1 MAITNNL
8 LPKCVNGHD
17 TQQTKPNSWEK
28 MEMPKQFIDS
38 IDTTGGELTDAAK
51 FNLLVSSVPSPWARV
66 HLTQHAI
73 MANEDRADSRTLSQ
87 FYAFLCSEWRG
98 LIAAYV
104 LYPEDFE
111 LTKPIELVSKDIT
124 KRSGK
129 FDILSTYAEMLFENE
144 ALWKYEKGHDKKP
157 KMQILYYHNGD
168 QRYPVGGTSPFSIL
182 FSGMNYNMPVDEQ
195 RIYWIID
202 GKFQDPADVKFETYY
217 KEGEAKFNDK
227 HFNNLKKL
235 YSFLNG
241 VQKNSANYIETLRGI
256 WESAHDNE
264 NTPSTSDARYNYV
277 EKVLNAAIAAWMD
290 EIRHVL
296 GNVADKSK
304 SIPVNHKRPAGPL
317 GELLNIKSAYYWR
330 NNAFYTRPFDKTE
343 FINENQEILVE
354 DVENLFIKSGHLAI
368 WRDCA
373 IPVTDRSGKPT
384 TLRDHDYRMSPVH
397 LIRAEENGITWFLAV
412 PLSEYALK
420 NVFKQEFVHIIE
432 GTNTNVKLQ
441 AEKCGNR
448 VDVYLKARI
457 DAEGEWVNIR
467 NRSFTVVTPNSQGKV
482 FVWPNFCSSK
492 WQKYYY
498 YSEFPTNATEV
509 QMVPVFDDMAD
520 IEDLNHTSWSK
531 DVFLKMVKYP
541 ATATTD
547 AHAYEIIRTNKP
559 LRRIKIRKR
568 IGGNGMFD
576 LGWLVV
582 RQVNYNSAN
591 SPQGM
596 QIIPDSDNL
605 ASTTVGFDF
614 GSTNSCAYYC
624 GQGANDIRPI
634 PFSNRRLAIIGFDNK
649 QKETAEPNELL
660 FISNEEPTNH
670 NGQIKSWLHEHDQ
683 MFIDSSMLGEELV
696 GGVPVNETN
705 ITVKSMN
712 RYDITTNAGK
722 LHYNMKWLVDNDGTR
737 RKKAFMKMIW
747 IQICA
752 DLFAENLYPKTLN
765 WSYPSAMGS
774 RDMSALEDIFSDIPS
789 PCPAYRVEEM
799 NSFTEAEAVC
809 SYFLDKKNSLEPNN
823 LFVGIDIGGSTS
835 DILVL
840 GKEPNKMTVVQ
851 NNTSSMQIIPDI
863 PVQLPDVSYFYVEN
877 GHQAGPID
885 AHEMVELKKA
895 NLFTKETLVFKYGMP
910 GWEKAGNITEL
921 DTVFKEIGVPPIP
934 GVPPVPDVPPI
945 PGVPM
950 PPPVAVLPDVN
961 FYTYI
966 NGVQSAKPSSAKE
979 LLQMK
984 NAGILN
990 ETTLVW
996 TQGMD
1001 NWTPAKSV
1009 TELSFL
1015 FNSVRHTAMPPAVN
1029 IGTAVNSELPESLR
1043 GTTDRRLFTQCSVRM
1058 AAGVFFDAIIGSRKF
1073 RDCIRNFHAS
1083 RETQIKVEGIDS
1095 IEVDP
1100 LRAPYYLNNI
1110 FDQLHGDAEFKKFYG
1125 YLKNDV
1131 PFVFT
1136 LPAYIVGAL
1145 MSYSGMLVRNAII
1158 NQKLDKIEEVHL
1170 RYFGKGGRLFEWL
1183 FFTFKPEDVEAYL
1196 NACFEV
1202 GLKNELINKALGR
1215 DNNHKPIICVFDNC
1229 KDDHYG
1235 DNENS
1240 ENKSEVARGLVS
1252 RHEIK
1257 GIDANRKN
1265 IYGKRGQHQVNEYD
1279 ARKQE
1284 VIGEVGIQR
1293 NGQVLSELSLVDDNF
1308 YEYEGNISMPE
1319 KFENFTEFMDIFVQF
1334 VGHAT
1339 NVYPRTTT
1347 LVSKIQDVRNVR
1359 NFIVKDTEFRK
1370 YTESIRSGNEDSYR
1384 MPIFIATAL
1393 YYLEEVLLKEVFS
1406 NS

>member
-8 LPKCVNGHD
+8 LPKCVKGHD
-17 TQQTKPNSWEK
+17 TQQAKPNSWEK
-28 MEMPKQFIDS
+28 MGMPKQFIDS

-73 MANEDRADSRTLSQ
+73 MANEDRSDSRTLSK

-98 LIAAYV
+98 LMAAYV

-111 LTKPIELVSKDIT
+111 LTEPIELVSKDIT

-144 ALWKYEKGHDKKP
+144 ALWKYEKGQLDKP

-182 FSGMNYNMPVDEQ
+182 FSGMNYDMPVDEQ
-195 RIYWIID
+195 RIYWVED

-256 WESAHDNE
+256 WESAHENDNS
-264 NTPSTSDARYNYV
+264 PSTTDARYNYV

-290 EIRHVL
+290 EIRKVL

-317 GELLNIKSAYYWR
+317 GELLNIKSTYYWR
-330 NNAFYTRPFDKTE
+330 NNAFYTKPFDKTE
-343 FINENQEILVE
+343 VAIENQEILVE
-354 DVENLFIKSGHLAI
+354 DVENLFIKSDYLAI

-384 TLRDHDYRMSPVH
+384 TLKEHDYRMSPVH
-397 LIRAEENGITWFLAV
+397 FIKAEENGKTWFLAV

-420 NVFKQEFVHIIE
+420 DVFKQEFVPIIE
-432 GTNTNVKLQ
+432 GTNANVKLQ
-441 AEKCGNR
+441 AEKNGKR

-467 NRSFTVVTPNSQGKV
+467 NRSFNIEIPNPQGKV
-482 FVWPNFCSSK
+482 FAWPNFCSSK

-498 YSEFPTNATEV
+498 YSEFPTNAKEV

-520 IEDLNHTSWSK
+520 IEDLNNTESWSK
-531 DVFLKMVKYP
+531 DVFLKMIKYP

-568 IGGNGMFD
+568 IGNGMYD

-582 RQVNYNSAN
+582 RQVSYNTAN

-596 QIIPDSDNL
+596 QNIPDSDNL
-605 ASTTVGFDF
+605 AGTTVGFDF

-624 GQGANDIRPI
+624 GQGSNDIRPI

-649 QKETAEPNELL
+649 PVDTAEPNELL
-660 FISNEEPTNH
+660 FISNEEPINK

-683 MFIDSSMLGEELV
+683 MFIDSSKMGEELV

-737 RKKAFMKMIW
+737 RKKAFMKMVW

-774 RDMSALEDIFSDIPS
+774 RDMSALEDIFADIPS
-789 PCPAYRVEEM
+789 PCPDYCVEEK

-809 SYFLDKKNSLEPNN
+809 SYFLDKKISLEPDN

-840 GKEPNKMTVVQ
+840 GKESQQIVQPEVPVVT
-851 NNTSSMQIIPDI
+851 NVVKE
-863 PVQLPDVSYFYVEN
+863 PVQVATATTQETDYDELSRKELCELVRQR
-877 GHQAGPID
+877 GLAGKVD
-885 AHEMVELKKA
+885 LDELSRAEIVDFLKA
-895 NLFTKETLVFKYGMP
+895 NE
-910 GWEKAGNITEL
+910 
-921 DTVFKEIGVPPIP
+921 
-934 GVPPVPDVPPI
+934 
-945 PGVPM
+945 
-950 PPPVAVLPDVN
+950 
-961 FYTYI
+961 
-966 NGVQSAKPSSAKE
+966 SSAVVDYDELSRKE
-979 LLQMK
+979 LCELVRQRGL
-984 NAGILN
+984 AGKVDL
-990 ETTLVW
+990 
-996 TQGMD
+996 D
-1001 NWTPAKSV
+1001 
-1009 TELSFL
+1009 ELSRSEIVDFL
-1015 FNSVRHTAMPPAVN
+1015 KANENSDNIDYDELSRKELCELVRQRGLAAKVDLDELSRSEIVDFLKANTGATKSRITNSAAPVTAPVGSAATPLAH
-1029 IGTAVNSELPESLR
+1029 R
-1043 GTTDRRLFTQCSVRM
+1043 GGTDRRLFTQCSVRM
-1058 AAGVFFDAIIGSRKF
+1058 AAGVFFDAIIGSKKF

-1083 RETQIKVEGIDS
+1083 KETHIKVEDIDS

-1183 FFTFKPEDVEAYL
+1183 FFTFKPAEVEAYL

-1202 GLKNELINKALGR
+1202 GLKNELINEALGR
-1215 DNNHKPIICVFDNC
+1215 DANHKSILCVFDNC

-1308 YEYEGNISMPE
+1308 YEYEGNISMPK
-1319 KFENFTEFMDIFVQF
+1319 KFENFSEFMEIFVQF

-1384 MPIFIATAL
+1384 MPVFIATAL

>member
-8 LPKCVNGHD
+8 LPKCVKGHD
-17 TQQTKPNSWEK
+17 TQQAKPNSWEK
-28 MEMPKQFIDS
+28 MGMPEQFIDS

-73 MANEDRADSRTLSQ
+73 MAKEDKSDKRTLSQ
-87 FYAFLCSEWRG
+87 FYSFLCSEWRG
-98 LIAAYV
+98 LMAAYV

-111 LTKPIELVSKDIT
+111 LTKPIKLESGDIA

-129 FDILSTYAEMLFENE
+129 FDILSTYSEMLFENE
-144 ALWKYEKGHDKKP
+144 ALWKYEKGQLEKP
-157 KMQILYYHNGD
+157 QMQILYYHNGD

-182 FSGMNYNMPVDEQ
+182 FSGMNYEMPVDEQ
-195 RIYWIID
+195 RIYWID
-202 GKFQDPADVKFETYY
+202 GGKFQDPADVKFETYY

-241 VQKNSANYIETLRGI
+241 VQKNSANYIETLKCI
-256 WESAHDNE
+256 WEGAHDSE
-264 NTPSTSDARYNYV
+264 NTPSTTDARYNIV
-277 EKVLNAAIAAWMD
+277 EKVLTAAIAAWMD
-290 EIRHVL
+290 EIRVIL
-296 GNVADKSK
+296 GNVAEKSK
-304 SIPVNHKRPAGPL
+304 NIPVNHKRPAGPL
-317 GELLNIKSAYYWR
+317 GELLNIKAAYYWR
-330 NNAFYTRPFDKTE
+330 NNAFYTKPFEKGE
-343 FINENQEILVE
+343 FSVENHEVLVE
-354 DVENLFIKSGHLAI
+354 DVENLFISSDYLAL

-373 IPVTDRSGKPT
+373 IPVTDRSGRPT
-384 TLRDHDYRMSPVH
+384 SLKEHDYRLSPVH
-397 LIRAEENGITWFLAV
+397 FIKTEENGKTWFLAV

-420 NVFKQEFVHIIE
+420 DVFKQEFVPIIE
-432 GTNTNVKLQ
+432 GTNDNVKIQ
-441 AEKCGNR
+441 AEKNGKR

-467 NRSFTVVTPNSQGKV
+467 NRSFIVETPDQTKKV
-482 FVWPNFCSSK
+482 FAWPNFCSSK

-498 YSEFPTNATEV
+498 YSEFPTNATKDV
-509 QMVPVFDDMAD
+509 QMVPVFEDMAD
-520 IEDLNHTSWSK
+520 IEDMNNTESWSK
-531 DVFLKMVKYP
+531 DAFLKMIKYP

-568 IGGNGMFD
+568 IGNGIFD
-576 LGWLVV
+576 LGWLVL
-582 RQVNYNSAN
+582 RQVNYNTPNA
-591 SPQGM
+591 PQGM
-596 QIIPDSDNL
+596 QNIPDSDNL
-605 ASTTVGFDF
+605 SGTTVGFDF

-624 GQGANDIRPI
+624 GQGSNDIRPI

-649 QKETAEPNELL
+649 PIDTAEPNELL
-660 FISNEEPTNH
+660 FISNEEPINK

-683 MFIDSSMLGEELV
+683 MFIDPSKMGEELV

-722 LHYNMKWLVDNDGTR
+722 LHYNMKWLVDNDGSR
-737 RKKAFMKMIW
+737 RKKAFMKMVW

-774 RDMSALEDIFSDIPS
+774 RDMSALEDIFADIPS
-789 PCPAYRVEEM
+789 PCPKYCVEEK

-809 SYFLDKKNSLEPNN
+809 SYFLDKKISLEPDN

-840 GKEPNKMTVVQ
+840 GKENLQGMQVETKPSVEPVIAPVQCAQIDYDELGRKELCDLVRQRGLAGKVDLDDLSRSEIVDFLKANEGGSSVDYDELSRKELCELVRQRGLAGKVDLDDLSRSEIVDFLKANEGGAEVDYDELSRKELCDLVRQRGLAGNVDLDDMGRSEIVDFLKANAPKTIVSSTIQNSSQQVQ
-851 NNTSSMQIIPDI
+851 NNT
-863 PVQLPDVSYFYVEN
+863 V
-877 GHQAGPID
+877 
-885 AHEMVELKKA
+885 
-895 NLFTKETLVFKYGMP
+895 TMP
-910 GWEKAGNITEL
+910 HA
-921 DTVFKEIGVPPIP
+921 
-934 GVPPVPDVPPI
+934 
-945 PGVPM
+945 
-950 PPPVAVLPDVN
+950 
-961 FYTYI
+961 
-966 NGVQSAKPSSAKE
+966 Q
-979 LLQMK
+979 
-984 NAGILN
+984 
-990 ETTLVW
+990 
-996 TQGMD
+996 
-1001 NWTPAKSV
+1001 
-1009 TELSFL
+1009 
-1015 FNSVRHTAMPPAVN
+1015 
-1029 IGTAVNSELPESLR
+1029 R
-1043 GTTDRRLFTQCSVRM
+1043 GGTDRRLFTQCSVRM
-1058 AAGVFFDAIIGSRKF
+1058 AAGVFFDAIIGSKSF

-1083 RETQIKVEGIDS
+1083 KETHIKVEDIDS

-1183 FFTFKPEDVEAYL
+1183 FFTFKPAEVEAYL

-1202 GLKNELINKALGR
+1202 GLKNDLINKAFGR
-1215 DNNHKPIICVFDNC
+1215 SDDHKPIVCIFDNSH
-1229 KDDHYG
+1229 DSQYG
-1235 DNENS
+1235 NSENS

-1257 GIDANRKN
+1257 GIDANRRN
-1265 IYGKRGQHQVNEYD
+1265 VYGKRGQKATNEYD

-1284 VIGEVGIQR
+1284 VIGEVGIMR
-1293 NGQVLSELSLVDDNF
+1293 NGMVLDELSLVDDNF
-1308 YEYEGNISMPE
+1308 YEYEGSISMPK
-1319 KFENFTEFMDIFVQF
+1319 KFENFSEFMDTFVQF

-1339 NVYPRTTT
+1339 NVYPRTTN

-1370 YTESIRSGNEDSYR
+1370 YTENLKSGNEDSYR
-1384 MPIFIATAL
+1384 MPLFIATAL

>member
-8 LPKCVNGHD
+8 LPKCVKGHD
-17 TQQTKPNSWEK
+17 TQQAKPNSWEK
-28 MEMPKQFIDS
+28 MGMPKQFIDS

-73 MANEDRADSRTLSQ
+73 MANEDRADSRTLSK

-98 LIAAYV
+98 LMAAYV

-111 LTKPIELVSKDIT
+111 LTEPIELVSKDIT

-144 ALWKYEKGHDKKP
+144 SLWKYEKGQLDKP

-195 RIYWIID
+195 RIYWVKD
-202 GKFQDPADVKFETYY
+202 GKFQDPADIQFETYY
-217 KEGEAKFNDK
+217 KEGETKFNDK

-256 WESAHDNE
+256 WESAHENDNS
-264 NTPSTSDARYNYV
+264 PSTTDARYNYV

-290 EIRHVL
+290 EIRQVL

-304 SIPVNHKRPAGPL
+304 NIPVNHKRPAGPL
-317 GELLNIKSAYYWR
+317 GELLNIKSTYYWR
-330 NNAFYTRPFDKTE
+330 NNAFYTKPFEKTE
-343 FINENQEILVE
+343 IAIENQEILVE
-354 DVENLFIKSGHLAI
+354 DVENLFIKSDYLAI

-384 TLRDHDYRMSPVH
+384 TLKEHDYRMSPVH
-397 LIRAEENGITWFLAV
+397 FIKAEENGKTWFLAV

-420 NVFKQEFVHIIE
+420 DVFKQEFVPIIE
-432 GTNTNVKLQ
+432 GTNANVKLQ
-441 AEKCGNR
+441 AEKNGKR

-467 NRSFTVVTPNSQGKV
+467 NRSFNVEIPNPQGKV
-482 FVWPNFCSSK
+482 FAWPNFCSSK

-498 YSEFPTNATEV
+498 YSEFPTNAKEV

-520 IEDLNHTSWSK
+520 IEDLNNTESWSK
-531 DVFLKMVKYP
+531 DVFLKMIKYP

-568 IGGNGMFD
+568 IGNGMYD

-582 RQVNYNSAN
+582 RQVTYNTAN

-596 QIIPDSDNL
+596 QYIPDSDNL
-605 ASTTVGFDF
+605 AGTTVGFDF

-624 GQGANDIRPI
+624 GQGSNDIRPI

-649 QKETAEPNELL
+649 PVDTAEPNELL
-660 FISNEEPTNH
+660 FISNEEPINK

-683 MFIDSSMLGEELV
+683 MFIDSSKMGEEIV

-737 RKKAFMKMIW
+737 RKKAFMKMVW

-774 RDMSALEDIFSDIPS
+774 RDMSALEDIFADIPS
-789 PCPAYRVEEM
+789 PCPDYRVEEK

-809 SYFLDKKNSLEPNN
+809 SYFLDKKISLEPDN

-840 GKEPNKMTVVQ
+840 GKESQQIAQPVVPAVT
-851 NNTSSMQIIPDI
+851 NVVKE
-863 PVQLPDVSYFYVEN
+863 PVQVATTNTQETDYDELSRKELCELIRQR
-877 GHQAGPID
+877 GLAGKVD
-885 AHEMVELKKA
+885 LDELSRSEIVDFLKA
-895 NLFTKETLVFKYGMP
+895 NSGATKSRTT
-910 GWEKAGNITEL
+910 N
-921 DTVFKEIGVPPIP
+921 
-934 GVPPVPDVPPI
+934 
-945 PGVPM
+945 
-950 PPPVAVLPDVN
+950 
-961 FYTYI
+961 
-966 NGVQSAKPSSAKE
+966 SSAP
-979 LLQMK
+979 
-984 NAGILN
+984 AIVPVGAAA
-990 ETTLVW
+990 TTLS
-996 TQGMD
+996 Q
-1001 NWTPAKSV
+1001 
-1009 TELSFL
+1009 
-1015 FNSVRHTAMPPAVN
+1015 
-1029 IGTAVNSELPESLR
+1029 R
-1043 GTTDRRLFTQCSVRM
+1043 GGTDRRLFTQCSVRM
-1058 AAGVFFDAIIGSRKF
+1058 AAGVFFDAIIGSKKF

-1083 RETQIKVEGIDS
+1083 KETHIKVEDIDS

-1125 YLKNDV
+1125 YLKTDV

-1183 FFTFKPEDVEAYL
+1183 FFTFKPAEVEAYL

-1202 GLKNELINKALGR
+1202 GLKNELINEALGR
-1215 DNNHKPIICVFDNC
+1215 EANHKSIVCVFDNC

-1308 YEYEGNISMPE
+1308 YEYEGNISMPK
-1319 KFENFTEFMDIFVQF
+1319 KFENFSEFMEIFVQF

-1384 MPIFIATAL
+1384 MPVFIATAL